1 MVAIGG
7 RTARRSFDRQN
18 RRAPLHLISAW
29 ACEQRLVLGQR
40 RVDDGSSGI
49 VALPELLAL
58 LALDGCTVTAE
69 AMHCQQGHGAGD
81 PRPRWSLR
89 ARAQGQPAGA
99 S

>member
-1 MVAIGG
+1 VVAIDG

-18 RRAPLHLISAW
+18 GRPPQHLISAR

-40 RVDDGSSGI
+40 RVDDGSNEI

-58 LALDGCTVTAE
+58 LALDGCGVTAE

-81 PRPRWSLR
+81 PRPRS
-89 ARAQGQPAGA
+89 
-99 S
+99 